1 MESNQIH
8 LLNALGSGVR
18 PVDLGEVTPAAQDRF
33 QGLLREAISGHAR
46 TELGVTFAPSA
57 AGMFD
62 QTQQEHIARAVD
74 LAAAAGSQHALIL
87 HDEHSLRVDVRNRV
101 VTEAPRLSDTKV
113 IQGIDAFVAAQ
124 SPVSSD
130 PETVKTPMIS
140 GGFHPARGVRNASL
154 VRTIALQE
162 SAQETT

>member
-18 PVDLGEVTPAAQDRF
+18 PVDLGETAPGEHDRF
-33 QGLLREAISGHAR
+33 QGLLRQAIGGHAR
-46 TELGVTFAPSA
+46 TELGVTFGPSA
-57 AGMFD
+57 AGLFD
-62 QTQQEHIARAVD
+62 QVQQEHIARAVD
-74 LAAAAGSQHALIL
+74 LAAAAGSEHALIL

-101 VTEAPRLSDTKV
+101 VTEAPRLSDTNV
-113 IQGIDAFVAAQ
+113 VQGIDAFVAAQ
-124 SPVSSD
+124 SSFSSVS
-130 PETVKTPMIS
+130 ETVNTPMIS

-162 SAQETT
+162 SAQETK

>member
-18 PVDLGEVTPAAQDRF
+18 PVDLGETAPAEHDRF
-33 QGLLREAISGHAR
+33 QGLLREAIDGHAK

-57 AGMFD
+57 AGLFD
-62 QTQQEHIARAVD
+62 QVQQGHIARAVD
-74 LAAAAGSQHALIL
+74 LAAAAGSEHALIL

-101 VTEAPRLSDTKV
+101 VTDAPRLSDSEV

-124 SPVSSD
+124 SPVSCD
-130 PETVKTPMIS
+130 MEADTPPMRS

-162 SAQETT
+162 SAQETK